1 MSLTEKVVAP
11 FTLDR
16 EKIRYRNQ
24 FVLGPACVDRLPGWK
39 RYQVAGTLHL
49 TAHPDLNVEQLEH
62 RGQSVVL
69 VGFMLDPDRPAAG
82 NADILRSIAERMA
95 DGAQPHESTRDYGG
109 RWILIAGN
117 GDRAILFNDAAGLRQ
132 VFYTN
137 EMCSDGFW
145 CASQPGMLA
154 ELLGLEMSEEAL
166 DFIDSYEFRKYHEF
180 RFPGDSSPYR
190 AVRHMLPNHL
200 LDLGSRVC
208 RRYWPDRPLATLPPE
223 AAAERIGGIL
233 RGLMQSASN
242 RFELALSLT
251 AGLDS
256 RIVMAASRELIHR
269 LRIMTI
275 RQLDKPDDHMDV
287 AIPARLLAKF
297 NLAHEVVRSSLVMD
311 REFLEVFYG
320 NTALPH
326 PVYAPDAYAI
336 MKHGGHSRVVVT
348 GSASEIGRTSFKQ
361 QVRKPDT
368 EKIIAEDLAGLQ
380 KMGVNR
386 LVIQSYDRWLKGL
399 GNLHNVHPLDLFEWE
414 QGHGNWLAMCQLEFD
429 VAWQDIF
436 TPYNCRKLLETMLAV
451 SDRYREPP
459 DYALHKMLVS
469 NLWPELLEIPINPK
483 PPQKKSF
490 SETVRS
496 HIPHVVKQQLKQFVQ
511 LFEK

>member
-11 FTLDR
+11 FTLDK

-24 FVLGPACVDRLPGWK
+24 FVLGPAYVDRLAAWK
-39 RYQVAGTLHL
+39 KYEVAGSLCL
-49 TAHPDLNVEQLEH
+49 TAHPDLNVEQVEH
-62 RGQSVVL
+62 NGQAIVL
-69 VGFMLDPDRPAAG
+69 MGFILDPNRPAAG
-82 NADILRSIAERMA
+82 NGDILKTIADRMA

-109 RWILIAGN
+109 RWILIVVN
-117 GDRAILFNDAAGLRQ
+117 GDRSILFNDAAGLRQ

-154 ELLGLEMSEEAL
+154 ELLDLEMSEEAL

-190 AVRHMLPNHL
+190 VVQHMLPNHL
-200 LDLGSRVC
+200 LDLGTRAC
-208 RRYWPDRPLATLPPE
+208 HRYWPDRPLATLAPE
-223 AAAERIGGIL
+223 TAAEHLGAML
-233 RGLMQSASN
+233 RGLLQSASS
-242 RFELALSLT
+242 RFDLALSLT

-256 RIVMAASRELIHR
+256 RIVMAASRELIHK
-269 LRIMTI
+269 LRIMTV
-275 RQLDKPDDHMDV
+275 RQLDKPDDYMDV
-287 AIPARLLAKF
+287 AVPAQLLSRF

-311 REFLEVFYG
+311 REFLGVFYG

-336 MKHGGHSRVVVT
+336 MRQGGHSRVAVT

-361 QVRKPDT
+361 QIRKPEN
-368 EKIIAEDLAGLQ
+368 EKITAEDLAGLQ
-380 KMGVNR
+380 KMGGNR
-386 LVIQSYDRWLKGL
+386 LVIQSYDRWLSSL

-451 SDRYREPP
+451 SDRYRESP
-459 DYALHKMLVS
+459 DYSLHKMLVS
-469 NLWPELLEIPINPK
+469 NLWPELLEVPINPR
-483 PPQKKSF
+483 PHQKKSF
-490 SETVRS
+490 ADTIKA
-496 HIPHVVKQQLKQFVQ
+496 HIPHSVKQQVKQFVQ